1 MSNPLQTQFNDLRTT
16 LNSRHLE
23 RYDEIDI
30 ALTSLLSRY
39 HFVLIGPPGTA
50 KSMLIEDLTG
60 IFDATIFK
68 YLLTKYTTPEELFG
82 PPDLKLIREGEFVRI
97 IDGKLPTCHIAFIDE
112 IFKGNSAIL
121 NSQLTIMN
129 ERQFDNGRK
138 RIDVPLITLA
148 GASNELPEG
157 EELNALFDRFQ
168 FRKVVDYIHEPGNFV
183 RMMTHDFDGD
193 TLPEMSLDQL
203 EAAQTEVLQ
212 VKVPT
217 EVTDTVHEI
226 RADLQLQGILP
237 SDRRF
242 RQSLRAL
249 QAFAWLAG
257 RDVVDDSDFT
267 ILQHMFWTAP
277 QEQKTVSRIILDHTN
292 PLELEAQEIIDM
304 VDEIAA
310 ALAEGL
316 RAAAADEAQEQTLTK
331 QGIEWFSRIRKLSE
345 QQKTLARKATQQGR
359 QIARIQQAKDR
370 IVRVGSDIAS
380 KVIGIESLEGE
391 I

>member
-1 MSNPLQTQFNDLRTT
+1 MTSTQQTNFDGLRTT
-16 LNSRHLE
+16 LNGRHLE

-30 ALTSLLSRY
+30 AMVSLLARY

-50 KSMLIEDLTG
+50 KSMLIEDLVNV
-60 IFDATIFK
+60 FDARIFK

-82 PPDLKLIREGEFVRI
+82 PPNLAKIREGEFERI
-97 IDGKLPTCHIAFIDE
+97 IEDKLPTADLAYIDE

-121 NSQLTIMN
+121 NSQLTLMN
-129 ERQFDNGRK
+129 ERAFDNGRK
-138 RIDVPLITLA
+138 RIKVPLITLA

-157 EELNALFDRFQ
+157 EELGALFDRFH

-193 TLPEMSLDQL
+193 ELPSLTLSDL
-203 EAAQTEVLQ
+203 EEAQKEVNA

-226 RADLQLQGILP
+226 RSDLRLQGIIP

-242 RQSLRAL
+242 RQSLQAL
-249 QAFAWLAG
+249 KAFAWMSG
-257 RDVVDDSDFT
+257 RDTVDDSDFT
-267 ILQHMFWTAP
+267 ILQHMFWTQP
-277 QEQKTVSRIILDHTN
+277 QEQKTVSRTILDHTN

-310 ALAEGL
+310 SLAEGL
-316 RAAAADEAQEQTLTK
+316 RAAQADASAEQTLTK
-331 QGIEWFSRIRKLSE
+331 QGIEWFGRIRKLSE
-345 QQKTLARKATQQGR
+345 QQKKLARKAEQQGR
-359 QIARIQQAKDR
+359 KIARISQAKDR
-370 IVRVGSDIAS
+370 IVRVGSEIGS
-380 KVIGIESLEGE
+380 KVIGLDSLDGDL
-391 I
+391 